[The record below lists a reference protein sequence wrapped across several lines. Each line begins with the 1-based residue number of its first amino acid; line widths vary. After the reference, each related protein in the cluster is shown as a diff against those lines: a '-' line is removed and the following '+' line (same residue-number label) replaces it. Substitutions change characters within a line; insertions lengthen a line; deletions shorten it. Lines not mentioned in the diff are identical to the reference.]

1 MKKNINNFSHLIEA
15 VIHGPKQTIAVVS
28 ADDISTL
35 EVIAEAE
42 QMDLAN
48 FILIGDE
55 NKIKKF
61 ITENNLKISAKIV
74 DKAEHRVA
82 AETGVSLVRENK
94 ADVLMKGM
102 LHSSVFL
109 KAVLNKEKGLNTGK
123 HVTQISVLEKENGG
137 LLMITDCAIS
147 IEPDLNA
154 KVQIIQNAVEL
165 AHKLGVKVPKVA
177 VLAPIEVVNPAIQ
190 DTVDAAVLSKMAE
203 RGQIKGCIIDGPL
216 AFDNAISQSA
226 AQTKGIESQ
235 VAGNAD
241 IILVPNL
248 AVGNALT
255 KSITYIAKKTVIAA
269 TVGAAAPLV
278 FTSRTE
284 SKQGKLLTIALAA
297 YGASDE

>member
-1 MKKNINNFSHLIEA
+1 LKKNINNFSHLIEA

>member
-1 MKKNINNFSHLIEA
+1 MIQNFNHLLNEVINTNKK
-15 VIHGPKQTIAVVS
+15 TIAVVS

-203 RGQIKGCIIDGPL
+203 RGQIKDCIIDGPL

>member
-1 MKKNINNFSHLIEA
+1 MIQNFNHLLNEVINTNKK
-15 VIHGPKQTIAVVS
+15 TIAVVS

-61 ITENNLKISAKIV
+61 ITENNLKISAKII
-74 DKAEHRVA
+74 DKAENRVA

-203 RGQIKGCIIDGPL
+203 RGQIKDCIIDGPL